1 LGALRGHGRRGG
13 ALACAIG
20 SEPGLSESPPLMR
33 PSELFLRDQLT
44 QQEALLRQCEQE
56 LDAARSRLSFVDESF
71 PARLAYVDSRE
82 CYRYHN
88 QAYREWLGLKAE
100 QIDGRTMRE
109 VLGETVYS
117 EIAAPLREA
126 LAGRPRRYERTQKT
140 VNGGTARYFVY
151 LIPHFGDAGSVLG
164 LYALLV
170 DETEPQ
176 SVADSDVPI
185 SPASSEV
192 EPGGRGKKQDVGE
205 TFQTLYDD
213 SLVGELSEWKNA
225 ADRIRSAIRC
235 DEFRLY
241 GQTIKAVQRGER
253 PLCEIYIR
261 LMEEEDNLMPPGAFL
276 PLAEQH
282 HLMPEIDRWVVSNVL
297 KHVSARRQADPDSQI
312 TGCCVNLS
320 MDTIR
325 DPYFPDFVRAKLAAF
340 DVPGEALCFEI
351 EERDA
356 CVEPVDAAQMVQ
368 ELARLGCAS
377 VLCGFGRDK
386 VSFAILKELRVGFL
400 KIDSSIVLQILRDRS
415 ALAKLV
421 AINRVAHTV
430 GIKTVAEFVESD
442 EIIMKLQEIG
452 IDYAQG
458 NGISSPMPLAQI
470 D

>member
-1 LGALRGHGRRGG
+1 
-13 ALACAIG
+13 
-20 SEPGLSESPPLMR
+20 MR

-44 QQEALLRQCEQE
+44 QQQALLRQCEQE
-56 LDAARSRLSFVDESF
+56 LDAARLRLSFVDESF
-71 PARLAYVDSRE
+71 PALLAYLDSGER
-82 CYRYHN
+82 YQYHN

-109 VLGETVYS
+109 VLGETVYA
-117 EIAAPLREA
+117 EIAVPLREA

-140 VNGGTARYFVY
+140 ENGGTARYFVY
-151 LIPHFGDAGSVLG
+151 LIPHFGKAASVRG
-164 LYALLV
+164 LYALVV
-170 DETEPQ
+170 DETAHQ
-176 SVADSDVPI
+176 SKADAGGPDA
-185 SPASSEV
+185 PAGGQT
-192 EPGGRGKKQDVGE
+192 EPGGPAKEQDVGE
-205 TFQTLYDD
+205 TFQALYDD
-213 SLVGELSEWKNA
+213 SLVGELNSWKNA
-225 ADRIRSAIRC
+225 ADRIRSAVSC

-241 GQTIKAVQRGER
+241 GQTIRALQRGER

-261 LMEEEDNLMPPGAFL
+261 LLEEEQNLMPPGAFL

-282 HLMPEIDRWVVSNVL
+282 HLMPEIDRWVVSNLL
-297 KHVSARRQADPDSQI
+297 KHVAARRYTDPAWQSI
-312 TGCCVNLS
+312 GNCVNLS
-320 MDTIR
+320 IDTIR
-325 DPYFPDFVRAKLAAF
+325 DPYFPDFVRARLAAT
-340 DVPGEALCFEI
+340 DVPGETLCFEI

-356 CVEPVDAAQMVQ
+356 CAEPVDAAHMVH

-415 ALAKLV
+415 ALAKLT

-430 GIKTVAEFVESD
+430 GIKTIAEFVESD
-442 EIIMKLQEIG
+442 EIMAVLQEIG

-458 NGISSPMPLAQI
+458 TGVSSPIPLAHL

>member
-1 LGALRGHGRRGG
+1 
-13 ALACAIG
+13 
-20 SEPGLSESPPLMR
+20 MR
-33 PSELFLRDQLT
+33 PSELFLRDKLT
-44 QQEALLRQCEQE
+44 PQEALLRQCEQE
-56 LDAARSRLSFVDESF
+56 LEATRSRLSFVDESF
-71 PARLAYVDSRE
+71 PARLAYVDSAE

-88 QAYREWLGLKAE
+88 QAYRKWHGLNAE
-100 QIDGRTMRE
+100 RIDGHTMRD
-109 VLGETVYS
+109 VLGETVYA

-126 LAGRPRRYERTQKT
+126 LAGRPMRYDRTQKT
-140 VNGGTARYFVY
+140 ANGGTARYFVY

-164 LYALLV
+164 LYALVV
-170 DETEPQ
+170 DETAAQ
-176 SVADSDVPI
+176 SVANSGTPI
-185 SPASSEV
+185 SPAGSEV
-192 EPGGRGKKQDVGE
+192 GPGGQGEEQDTAE
-205 TFQTLYDD
+205 TFQQLYDN

-241 GQTIKAVQRGER
+241 GQTIEAVQRWER

-261 LMEEEDNLMPPGAFL
+261 LVEEEDNLIPPGAFL

-297 KHVSARRQADPDSQI
+297 KHVWARKQADPTWQI
-312 TGCCVNLS
+312 MGCCINLS

-325 DPYFPDFVRAKLAAF
+325 DPYFPDFVRAKLALF
-340 DVPGEALCFEI
+340 DVPGAALCFEI
-351 EERDA
+351 EERDVCA
-356 CVEPVDAAQMVQ
+356 EPVDAAHMVQ

-400 KIDSSIVLQILRDRS
+400 KIDSGIVLQILRDRS

-430 GIKTVAEFVESD
+430 GIKTIAEFVESD
-442 EIIMKLQEIG
+442 EVVAKLQEIG

-458 NGISSPMPLAQI
+458 LGISSPMPLAQI
-470 D
+470 DWISPPVPAGVRFGAQALAGGPAIGPL